1 MGPWC
6 AHRAPKPNAE
16 GGATPVTRAEEV
28 RQQIAAD
35 IVAGRLKPGQQ
46 LEENVLAAQFNVSRT
61 PVRDALRELGG
72 TGLVEVRPHRGVRVA
87 VIDVS
92 QLEELFEAQAEIEG
106 LCAQLA
112 ALRMSAA
119 DRRQLEM
126 IQAESDEAIAAA
138 DDASY
143 AGLNERLHDLIY
155 GGTRNGIL
163 LELAR
168 SLRRRGAPFR
178 LPVFYRN
185 HDRMRSSCAEHQ
197 SVVMAI
203 LASDATG
210 AGAAMRVHIANTS
223 VHVIRYFKEKHDED

>member
-1 MGPWC
+1 
-6 AHRAPKPNAE
+6 
-16 GGATPVTRAEEV
+16 VTRAEEV
-28 RQQIAAD
+28 RQKIAAD

-92 QLEELFEAQAEIEG
+92 MLEELFEAQAELEG
-106 LCAQLA
+106 VCARLT

-119 DRRQLEM
+119 DRRQLEL
-126 IQAESDEAIAAA
+126 IQADSVDRVEAG
-138 DDASY
+138 DDAAY
-143 AGLNERLHDLIY
+143 AVLNERLHDLIY
-155 GGTRNGIL
+155 DGTRNSVL

-168 SLRRRGAPFR
+168 SLRRRAAPFR

-185 HDRMRSSCAEHQ
+185 HDRMQSSCTEHGAI
-197 SVVMAI
+197 VAAI
-203 LASDATG
+203 LSSDA
-210 AGAAMRVHIANTS
+210 AAARDAMMAHVTNTS
-223 VHVIRYFKEKHDED
+223 VHVIRYFKEQSEGAP